1 MGGVTDGG
9 SEHAMAF
16 PRGVQIRAFHCNE
29 LRREHYGYFI
39 CG

>member
-1 MGGVTDGG
+1 MDGC
-9 SEHAMAF
+9 SEYAVPF
-16 PRGVQIRAFHCNE
+16 PRGVQIRAFHSNE